1 MAEATVLYGYDNKRI
16 LPGRDEPM
24 ARNKTKG
31 ERIMKTKKDTWKTVI
46 AKVPEEVHR
55 GLKIKAAEEG
65 RSVAVI
71 VEKLIREYLVK
82 GGRHD

>member
-1 MAEATVLYGYDNKRI
+1 
-16 LPGRDEPM
+16 
-24 ARNKTKG
+24 
-31 ERIMKTKKDTWKTVI
+31 MKTKKDTWKTVI